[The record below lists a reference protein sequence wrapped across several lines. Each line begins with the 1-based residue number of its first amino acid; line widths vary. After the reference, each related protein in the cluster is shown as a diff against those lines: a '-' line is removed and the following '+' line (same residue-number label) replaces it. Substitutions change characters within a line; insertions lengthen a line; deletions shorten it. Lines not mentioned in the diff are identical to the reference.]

1 MNKEELI
8 KRLAL
13 SGVIGAMTGGLT
25 IALIKT
31 ISRNE
36 VCKKTK
42 EMDKKISEIKEFT
55 ENTNKDL
62 NRFRAYNEELEK
74 KTIRNL
80 GVEELAKLLKE
91 RDDKLIDKSKE
102 VLRNSLELYIDSKVK
117 DYSEYMMGQIDE
129 VYERLE
135 QAEKFVQ
142 GVGNELI
149 GDKTEQV
156 LNEIFEEKQGEENVT
171 EVKSDNE
178 VKEVATKKK
187 YGKKRVG
194 KEKESEQ

>member
-135 QAEKFVQ
+135 QAEKFVE

>member
-178 VKEVATKKK
+178 VKEVTTKKK
-187 YGKKRVG
+187 YGKKRVD
-194 KEKESEQ
+194 KEKENEQ